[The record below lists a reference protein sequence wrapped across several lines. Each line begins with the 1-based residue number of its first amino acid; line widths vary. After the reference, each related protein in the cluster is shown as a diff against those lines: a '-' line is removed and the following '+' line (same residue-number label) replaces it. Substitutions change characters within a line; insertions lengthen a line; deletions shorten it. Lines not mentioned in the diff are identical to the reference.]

1 MRFKKYYKDILS
13 LVSAILLLGTTILIN
28 KYDVKQLYR
37 EFAGLR
43 LKVDAQEK
51 VIEGLEDRVNVL
63 VVQNQRLLFDLDKHN
78 ETRGSENALLLG
90 RLKDLE
96 YKVEVLSM
104 KSTITNNGK
113 VFNDRF
119 EFVDKQENRIGW
131 YENNGQVLVAWKD
144 DYLTTK
150 KVNVNTIGE
159 INLVPKIK
167 KLDKDEFVSYIDESY
182 LGGITIRGRGE
193 VQKIEPPRNQFS
205 FGPFIGVAYNGVT
218 GLTEPIVG
226 IGVSYNLIKVWDWR
240 WFFSLFIF
248 INEEILHYEH

>member
-37 EFAGLR
+37 EFATLR

-51 VIEGLEDRVNVL
+51 VINGLEDRVNLL
-63 VVQNQRLLFDLDKHN
+63 VVQNQRLLLDLDKHN
-78 ETRGSENALLLG
+78 KTRGSENVLLLE
-90 RLKDLE
+90 RLYDLE
-96 YKVEVLSM
+96 QKVEILSSKPLVSM
-104 KSTITNNGK
+104 TNGK

-119 EFVDKQENRIGW
+119 EFTDKQVNRIGQ
-131 YENNGQVLVAWKD
+131 YETKGQVLVAWKD
-144 DYLTTK
+144 DYLATK

-159 INLVPKIK
+159 INLSPKIE
-167 KLDKDEFVSYIDESY
+167 KLDKDKFVSYIDESY
-182 LGGITIRGRGE
+182 LGGITIRGYGD

-205 FGPFIGVAYNGVT
+205 FGPFIGVAYNGAT

-226 IGVSYNLIKVWDWR
+226 VGISYNLIKVWDWR
-240 WFFSLFIF
+240 
-248 INEEILHYEH
+248 

>member
-13 LVSAILLLGTTILIN
+13 LVGALLLLGTTILIN

-37 EFAGLR
+37 EFATLS
-43 LKVDAQEK
+43 LKVNAQEK
-51 VIEGLEDRVNVL
+51 EIEGLEDKISTL
-63 VVQNQRLLFDLDKHN
+63 IVQNQRLLNDLDEHN
-78 ETRGSENALLLG
+78 ETRGSENALLMQ
-90 RLKDLE
+90 KIQDLE
-96 YKVEVLSM
+96 YKFEVLSM

-119 EFVDKQENRIGW
+119 EFVDKQENRIGR
-131 YENNGQVLVAWKD
+131 YETNGQVLVAWKD
-144 DYLTTK
+144 DYLATK

-159 INLVPKIK
+159 INVIPKIK
-167 KLDKDEFVSYIDESY
+167 KLDKDEFVSYIDEGY
-182 LGGITIRGRGE
+182 LGGITIRGQGD

-240 WFFSLFIF
+240 
-248 INEEILHYEH
+248 

>member
-37 EFAGLR
+37 EFATLR

-51 VIEGLEDRVNVL
+51 VINGLEDRVNLL
-63 VVQNQRLLFDLDKHN
+63 VVQNQRLLLDLDKHN
-78 ETRGSENALLLG
+78 KTRGSENVLLLE
-90 RLKDLE
+90 RLYDLE
-96 YKVEVLSM
+96 QKVEILSSKPLVSM
-104 KSTITNNGK
+104 TKGK

-119 EFVDKQENRIGW
+119 EFEDKQVNRIGQ
-131 YENNGQVLVAWKD
+131 YETKGQVLVAWRD

-159 INLVPKIK
+159 INLSPKIE
-167 KLDKDEFVSYIDESY
+167 KLDKDKFVSYIDDVY

-193 VQKIEPPRNQFS
+193 IQQIEPPRNQFS

-240 WFFSLFIF
+240 
-248 INEEILHYEH
+248 

>member
-1 MRFKKYYKDILS
+1 MRFKKYYKDIFS
-13 LVSAILLLGTTILIN
+13 IVSAVLLFGTTILIN

-37 EFAGLR
+37 EFATLR

-51 VIEGLEDRVNVL
+51 EIKSLEDRVNVL
-63 VVQNQRLLFDLDKHN
+63 VVQNQRLITDLEEHN
-78 ETRGSENALLLG
+78 ETRGSENALLMEKLQ
-90 RLKDLE
+90 DLE

-104 KSTITNNGK
+104 KSTLSNGK

-119 EFVDKQENRIGW
+119 EFTDKQVNRVGQ
-131 YENNGQVLVAWKD
+131 YETKGQVLVAWKD
-144 DYLTTK
+144 DYLATK

-159 INLVPKIK
+159 INLSPKIEKLNK
-167 KLDKDEFVSYIDESY
+167 KEFVSYIDETY
-182 LGGITIRGRGE
+182 VGGITIRGRGE

-205 FGPFIGVAYNGVT
+205 FGPFIGVAYNNAT

-240 WFFSLFIF
+240 
-248 INEEILHYEH
+248 

>member
-13 LVSAILLLGTTILIN
+13 IVGAVLLLGTTIFIN
-28 KYDVKQLYR
+28 KNDVKQLYR
-37 EFAGLR
+37 EFATLT
-43 LKVDAQEK
+43 LKVNAQEK
-51 VIEGLEDRVNVL
+51 QIEGLEDKVSTL
-63 VVQNQRLLFDLDKHN
+63 IVQNQRLLKDLDKHN
-78 ETRGSENALLLG
+78 ETRGSENALLLE
-90 RLKDLE
+90 RLQDLE

-104 KSTITNNGK
+104 KNTLSSGK

-119 EFVDKQENRIGW
+119 EFTDKQVNRVGQ
-131 YENNGQVLVAWKD
+131 YETKGQVLVAWKD

-159 INLVPKIK
+159 INVVPKIK

-182 LGGITIRGRGE
+182 LGGITIRGQGE

-205 FGPFIGVAYNGVT
+205 FGPFIGVAYNNAT
-218 GLTEPIVG
+218 GLTEPIIG

-240 WFFSLFIF
+240 
-248 INEEILHYEH
+248 

>member
-13 LVSAILLLGTTILIN
+13 LVGTLLLLGTTILIN

-37 EFAGLR
+37 EFATLS
-43 LKVDAQEK
+43 LKVNAQEK
-51 VIEGLEDRVNVL
+51 KIEGLEDKVSVL
-63 VVQNQRLLFDLDKHN
+63 IVQNQRLLKDLDEHN
-78 ETRGSENALLLG
+78 ETRGSENALLMQ
-90 RLKDLE
+90 KIQDLE
-96 YKVEVLSM
+96 YKFEVLSM

-119 EFVDKQENRIGW
+119 EFVDKQENRIGK
-131 YENNGQVLVAWKD
+131 YETNGQVLVAWKD
-144 DYLTTK
+144 DYLATK

-159 INLVPKIK
+159 INVIPKIK
-167 KLDKDEFVSYIDESY
+167 KLDKDEFVSYIDETY
-182 LGGITIRGRGE
+182 LGGITIRGQGD

-240 WFFSLFIF
+240 
-248 INEEILHYEH
+248 

>member
-13 LVSAILLLGTTILIN
+13 LVGALLLLGTTILIN

-37 EFAGLR
+37 EFATLS
-43 LKVDAQEK
+43 LKVNVQEK
-51 VIEGLEDRVNVL
+51 KIEGLEDKVSTL
-63 VVQNQRLLFDLDKHN
+63 IVQNQRLLNDLEQHN
-78 ETRGSENALLLG
+78 ETRGNENVLLLE
-90 RLKDLE
+90 RLYDLE
-96 YKVEVLSM
+96 QKVEILSSKPLVSM
-104 KSTITNNGK
+104 TKGK

-119 EFVDKQENRIGW
+119 EFEDKQVNRIGQ
-131 YENNGQVLVAWKD
+131 YETKGQVLVAWRD

-159 INLVPKIK
+159 INLSPKIE
-167 KLDKDEFVSYIDESY
+167 KLDKDKFVSYIDETY

-193 VQKIEPPRNQFS
+193 IQQIEPPRNQFS

-240 WFFSLFIF
+240 
-248 INEEILHYEH
+248 

>member
-13 LVSAILLLGTTILIN
+13 IIASLSLLGTVYFVN
-28 KYDVKQLYR
+28 HYDIKQLYR

-43 LKVDAQEK
+43 LKVQSQEST
-51 VIEGLEDRVNVL
+51 INTLEDRIDL
-63 VVQNQRLLFDLDKHN
+63 LAKQNQDLLYELREHN
-78 ETRGSENALLLG
+78 ETRGSENALLLK

-104 KSTITNNGK
+104 KSTLSNGN

-119 EFVDKQENRIGW
+119 EFSDKQVNRVGQ
-131 YENNGQVLVAWKD
+131 YETKGQVLVAWKD
-144 DYLTTK
+144 DYLATK

-159 INLVPKIK
+159 INLAPKIQ
-167 KLDKDEFVSYIDESY
+167 KLNKNEFVSYIDETY
-182 LGGITIRGRGE
+182 VGGITIRGRGE

-205 FGPFIGVAYNGVT
+205 FGPFLGIAYNAST

-226 IGVSYNLIKVWDWR
+226 IGVSYNLIKIWDWR
-240 WFFSLFIF
+240 
-248 INEEILHYEH
+248 

>member
-13 LVSAILLLGTTILIN
+13 LVGTLLLLGTTILIN

-37 EFAGLR
+37 EFATLS
-43 LKVDAQEK
+43 LKVNAQEK
-51 VIEGLEDRVNVL
+51 KIEGLEDKISTL
-63 VVQNQRLLFDLDKHN
+63 IVQNQRLLNDLDEHN
-78 ETRGSENALLLG
+78 ETRGSENTLLMQ
-90 RLKDLE
+90 KIQDLE
-96 YKVEVLSM
+96 YKFEVLSM

-119 EFVDKQENRIGW
+119 EFVDKQENRIGK
-131 YENNGQVLVAWKD
+131 YETNGQVLVAWKD
-144 DYLTTK
+144 DYLATK

-182 LGGITIRGRGE
+182 LGGITIRGQGE

-226 IGVSYNLIKVWDWR
+226 VGVSYNLIKIWDWR
-240 WFFSLFIF
+240 
-248 INEEILHYEH
+248 